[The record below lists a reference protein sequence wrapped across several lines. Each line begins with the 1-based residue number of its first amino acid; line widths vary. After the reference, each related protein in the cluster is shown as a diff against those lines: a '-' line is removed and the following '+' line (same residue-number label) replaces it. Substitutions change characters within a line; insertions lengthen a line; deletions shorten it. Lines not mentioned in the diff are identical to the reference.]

1 MPQVTLTLSLEE
13 LKNILFQLPPQDLLE
28 LMAALEERVETL
40 QMMVLA
46 ETGFREWHDEGED
59 IYNAEA

>member
-1 MPQVTLTLSLEE
+1 MPQVTLTVSTEE
-13 LKNILFQLPPQDLLE
+13 LKNILLQLPPQDLLE

-46 ETGFREWHDEGED
+46 ETGFREWQDEGEA
-59 IYNAEA
+59 IYDAEA